1 VKIGDPDGRRRKPV
15 ARTIASVAC
24 NRYLFDTSGTVRRS
38 PAPGPFSGDFSEG
51 ETHVPIP
58 NTIVKPLGPMIV
70 LKGAKVG
77 HRRDHLQAARSRKT
91 VSRLSFEPLLA

>member
-1 VKIGDPDGRRRKPV
+1 
-15 ARTIASVAC
+15 
-24 NRYLFDTSGTVRRS
+24 VRRS
-38 PAPGPFSGDFSEG
+38 PAPGPLSGDFSEG

-91 VSRLSFEPLLA
+91 VSRLSFEPLLARRILSRRSDVSVCIVAGPR